1 MAWMI
6 CLLTLL
12 VSLSSLVT
20 ADLAEADCPT
30 ENVNVAWS
38 ESLGC
43 VWADE
48 DETHRFDSYEAALSR
63 CK

>member
-1 MAWMI
+1 MI
-6 CLLTLL
+6 FLLTLL

-20 ADLAEADCPT
+20 AEMAEADCPT

-43 VWADE
+43 VWADKE
-48 DETHRFDSYEAALSR
+48 EGNRFDSYEAALSR